1 MTANKLYQIVIK
13 KLPISE
19 IHPLHKLILEES
31 CENAVNN
38 SQNIEDKDTLVYAAQ
53 VGFLT
58 GNSAL
63 KGTLKGTF
71 ENSDVEQIT
80 LNYRG
85 SSFTIERNSPF
96 VK

>member
-1 MTANKLYQIVIK
+1 MTANKLYQIVIE

-31 CENAVNN
+31 CENAINN
-38 SQNIEDKDTLVYAAQ
+38 SQNIEDKDTLIYAAQ

-58 GNSAL
+58 GSSAL

-71 ENSDVEQIT
+71 ESGNVEQIT

-85 SSFTIERNSPF
+85 GSFTIERNSPF